1 MLWSFGAFP
10 LAVVVAAASLGGL
23 LLPASYAREIP
34 SWAAQGIGQDW
45 FDLVVL
51 APLLTVAGV
60 LAARGSRRA
69 RLVLGGAYLYTA
81 YTFVIYAFCVH
92 FNAMFL
98 LYCAGLG
105 LSLYSLA
112 SLAGGLA
119 VGGVDAWYAPVTPV
133 KLAGV
138 LQIASAA
145 VFALLWLSD
154 IVPALVSGKPPTS
167 LGEGGFFTN
176 PVQVLDLSLVL
187 PALVVG
193 GVTLLRR
200 RPLGFWLAPVLLAFA
215 ALMSLT
221 IGFMVLVMRSRGV
234 PSELVVPI
242 AFGGIAVIDAVAL
255 VGLLR
260 RVRRPA

>member
-1 MLWSFGAFP
+1 M
-10 LAVVVAAASLGGL
+10 
-23 LLPASYAREIP
+23 AR
-34 SWAAQGIGQDW
+34 Q
-45 FDLVVL
+45 
-51 APLLTVAGV
+51 
-60 LAARGSRRA
+60 
-69 RLVLGGAYLYTA
+69 
-81 YTFVIYAFCVH
+81 
-92 FNAMFL
+92 
-98 LYCAGLG
+98 
-105 LSLYSLA
+105 
-112 SLAGGLA
+112 
-119 VGGVDAWYAPVTPV
+119 
-133 KLAGV
+133 
-138 LQIASAA
+138 
-145 VFALLWLSD
+145 
-154 IVPALVSGKPPTS
+154 PPTS